1 MTTPPA
7 LRPDAGV
14 RYQRAMP
21 DPAAAPTTLY
31 LISDLHIGGDGA
43 LGRCEFERELV
54 DFLADVAR
62 GPANAELIIVGD
74 AFGLWELTEHEGE
87 SKLAGIAANHPDLFA
102 QLRAT
107 GERVRI
113 TLLPGNHDYELAC
126 VPAYAAELAA
136 WNVVLEPRESVTRR
150 IAGRTVW
157 IEHGNQHDAF
167 NAFPDFGNRYA
178 QPLGYF
184 ITSGIVAAAG
194 RGADRTKSKWL
205 EDVES
210 VQPNQDL
217 PFWVISNHFY
227 KDMAPWLRWAL
238 LPFLLLFT
246 VSAGIFALRGVE
258 KILGVQTGLFDV
270 DLRPVLGFPG
280 RLLDLVQFV
289 NSAVIA
295 TLLILAI
302 PGWFLVRD
310 VREALSRYGLLR
322 DDVLHR
328 DKDGVYVAAAQK
340 VFANDPSVAVF
351 VYGHTHTPSLRDLG
365 GRLVINTGTWLK
377 RLEYVPVRLGRLPG
391 IWVPSYRLNW
401 FTIDEDGGALRVRYA
416 AIDKAPPRDLTW
428 LERLLIVGRR
438 PAEIAAIPA
447 ETRLT

>member
-1 MTTPPA
+1 MPAPDSHPP
-7 LRPDAGV
+7 
-14 RYQRAMP
+14 
-21 DPAAAPTTLY
+21 TLY

-43 LGRCEFERELV
+43 LARCEFERELIAL
-54 DFLADVAR
+54 LADIAR
-62 GPANAELIIVGD
+62 GPEGAELLIVGD
-74 AFGLWELTEHEGE
+74 AFGLWELTDRDGT
-87 SKLAGIAANHPDLFA
+87 SKLATIAASHPELFA

-113 TLLPGNHDYELAC
+113 TLLPGNHDYDLAC
-126 VPAYAAELAA
+126 VPAYASELATF
-136 WNVVLEPRESVTRR
+136 NVVLEPRVSVTRR
-150 IAGRTVW
+150 IAGRTIW

-167 NAFPDFGNRYA
+167 NAFPDFGNRFA

-194 RGADRTKSKWL
+194 RGADRTSSKWL

-227 KDMAPWLRWAL
+227 KDMAPWLRWAI

-246 VSAGIFALRGVE
+246 VSAGVFALRALE
-258 KILGVQTGLFDV
+258 KVLGFQTGLFDL
-270 DLRPVLGFPG
+270 DLRPILGFPG

-295 TLLILAI
+295 TLLILAV
-302 PGWFLVRD
+302 PGFFLVRD
-310 VREALSRYGLLR
+310 VRNALSRYGLLR

-328 DKDGVYVAAAQK
+328 DKDGIYVAAARK
-340 VFANDPSVAVF
+340 VFADDPSVSVF
-351 VYGHTHTPSLRDLG
+351 VYGHTHNPSLREID
-365 GRLVINTGTWLK
+365 GRLVLNTGTWLK
-377 RLEYVPVRLGRLPG
+377 RLEYVPVRMGRLPG

-401 FTIDEDGGALRVRYA
+401 FTIDEDAGALRVRYG
-416 AIDKAPPRDLTW
+416 AIDKAPPSDLTW
-428 LERLLIVGRR
+428 LERLLILGRK
-438 PAEIAAIPA
+438 PAALAAIPA
-447 ETRLT
+447 ETRLG

>member
-1 MTTPPA
+1 MSA
-7 LRPDAGV
+7 AEPD
-14 RYQRAMP
+14 
-21 DPAAAPTTLY
+21 APTTLY
-31 LISDLHIGGDGA
+31 LVSDLHIGGDGGLA
-43 LGRCEFERELV
+43 HCAFERELV
-54 DFLADVAR
+54 ELLRDLAN
-62 GPANAELIIVGD
+62 GPSNAELIIVGD
-74 AFGLWELTEHEGE
+74 AFGLWEMTEHDGE
-87 SKLAGIAANHPDLFA
+87 SKLAVIAEGHPELFA

-113 TLLPGNHDYELAC
+113 TLLPGNHDYDLAC
-126 VPAYAAELAA
+126 VPSYAGELAR
-136 WNVVLEPRESVTRR
+136 WNVVLEPRESLTRR

-167 NAFPDFGNRYA
+167 NAFPDFGNRFA

-184 ITSGIVAAAG
+184 ITSGIVAAAA

-205 EDVES
+205 DDVES

-227 KDMAPWLRWAL
+227 KDMAPWLRWAI

-246 VSAGIFALRGVE
+246 VSAGIFALRALERV
-258 KILGVQTGLFDV
+258 LGFQTGIFDL

-302 PGWFLVRD
+302 PGFFLVRD
-310 VREALSRYGLLR
+310 VKSALSRYGLLR

-328 DKDGVYVAAAQK
+328 DQDGVYVAAARK
-340 VFANDPSVAVF
+340 VFADDPSVAVF
-351 VYGHTHTPSLRDLG
+351 VYGHTHNPSLREVD

-377 RLEYVPVRLGRLPG
+377 RLEYVPVRVGRLPG

-401 FTIDEDGGALRVRYA
+401 FTIDEDAGALRVRYRT
-416 AIDKAPPRDLTW
+416 IDKTPPRDLTL
-428 LERLLIVGRR
+428 LERLLILGRKPVGL
-438 PAEIAAIPA
+438 AQIPA
-447 ETRLT
+447 ETRLG